1 MKFISRVCLCLGLL
15 ALGLGVQAN
24 SGDAEQLRKLLDAMT
39 SLQGEFTQTLYD
51 NQGAKLDESQGSFV
65 LQKPGNFYWKTE
77 QPFEQ
82 LLVSDQKTIWL
93 YDPDLEQVTVRPV
106 GEDLQRTPALLFG
119 SDLDKLREQFAVS
132 LKQGAN
138 QQQSF
143 TLVPKAQEGLF
154 KQLLLVFVKG
164 QLQEF
169 HIQDNLNQATHF
181 VLHNTQSNQPVDAA
195 LFQFVPPEGVDV
207 LYD

>member
-24 SGDAEQLRKLLDAMT
+24 TGDVEQLRKLLDGMS

-51 NQGAKLDESQGSFV
+51 NQGAKLDESHGSFV

-77 QPFEQ
+77 QPYEQ

-132 LKQGAN
+132 LKKGAN

-154 KQLLLVFVKG
+154 KQLLLVFVEG

-181 VLHNTQSNQPVDAA
+181 VLRKARSNQPVDAA

>member
-132 LKQGAN
+132 LKKGAN

>member
-181 VLHNTQSNQPVDAA
+181 VLHNTQSNQLVDEA